1 MKWYKKQ
8 MDQLKL
14 SKPKSSENNLPADA
28 KSPRH
33 SFGQSKPVLKKI
45 SKPGEKRARPKTDS
59 TPL

>member
-14 SKPKSSENNLPADA
+14 SKPKVSENNRPADA

-33 SFGQSKPVLKKI
+33 SFGAANMVIKKI